1 MRWAVIVAVVALV
14 VGVPGAALAQ
24 EAREAHETR
33 ETREAASPAEVCRI
47 TDPSVT
53 EASGLAAL
61 PGGGYLVENDSNPEP
76 RKTRL
81 FYLGPDCKV
90 TRSVGYPTTARDPE
104 DLAVARDG
112 TVWIADIGDNSPLTG
127 GSGKR
132 RDTIALWTL
141 APGAKS
147 LKIHRLRYPDGTP
160 RDAEALLIDG
170 QGRPVIVTK
179 DPSGDVFRL
188 DTPLPTDNAEGVP
201 LTSIGR
207 FTATHSGTSNP
218 FGFLGDGFVTGAAV
232 SPDGTK
238 AVVRTYADAYE
249 FDVPDGD
256 VAKAITTGTPRVT
269 PLPDEPQGEAIAYT
283 PDGKDFLTVSDQ
295 AGPVSILRYTVDRPK
310 PSPSPTPAKAAESTP
325 GESAVPHESP
335 DRRGKVALLT
345 GAFVVVGI
353 GLVAAVARR
362 ARRR

>member
-1 MRWAVIVAVVALV
+1 MRGAGVGMVVALV
-14 VGVPGAALAQ
+14 VASLGCVGARPAAAQ
-24 EAREAHETR
+24 ATTAQ
-33 ETREAASPAEVCRI
+33 EVCRI
-47 TDPSVT
+47 TDPAVI

-76 RKTRL
+76 RKMRL
-81 FYLGPDCKV
+81 FYLAPDCSL

-104 DLAVARDG
+104 DLAVDSGG

-141 APGAKS
+141 APGSKT
-147 LKIHRLRYPDGTP
+147 LKIHRIRYPDGVP

-179 DPSGDVFRL
+179 DPGGEVYRL
-188 DTPLPTDNAEGVP
+188 DTPLPTDNAEGAP
-201 LTSIGR
+201 LTLVGH
-207 FTATHSGTSNP
+207 FTPSHSGTDNP
-218 FGFLGDGFVTGAAV
+218 WGFLGSAFITGGAV
-232 SPDGTK
+232 SPDGRH
-238 AVVRTYADAYE
+238 AALRTYADAYE

-269 PLPDEPQGEAIAYT
+269 PLPGEPQGEAIAYT
-283 PDGKDFLTVSDQ
+283 PDGNAFLTVSDQ
-295 AGPVSILRYTVDRPK
+295 SGPVSILRYDIARPVPKTSAAPSAPPVAVVDHRAKGALLAGAFTV
-310 PSPSPTPAKAAESTP
+310 
-325 GESAVPHESP
+325 
-335 DRRGKVALLT
+335 VAL
-345 GAFVVVGI
+345 

-362 ARRR
+362 ARRRG

>member
-1 MRWAVIVAVVALV
+1 MRWTVILTIVVLAL
-14 VGVPGAALAQ
+14 GVPQAAF
-24 EAREAHETR
+24 ARTEG
-33 ETREAASPAEVCRI
+33 PQEVCRI
-47 TDPSVT
+47 TDPAVT
-53 EASGLAAL
+53 EASGLAVL

-81 FYLGPDCKV
+81 FYLGPDCRV
-90 TRSVGYPTTARDPE
+90 TRSIGYPTTARDPE
-104 DLAVARDG
+104 DLAVDGKG

-147 LKIHRLRYPDGTP
+147 LKIHRLRYPDGVP

-170 QGRPVIVTK
+170 AGRPVIVTK
-179 DPSGDVFRL
+179 DPSGEVFRL
-188 DTPLPTDNAEGVP
+188 DTPLPTDNAEGAALSAV
-201 LTSIGR
+201 GK
-207 FTATHSGTSNP
+207 FEATHSGTSNP
-218 FGFLGDGFVTGAAV
+218 FGFLGAAFVTGAAV
-232 SPDGTK
+232 APDGTR

-249 FDVPDGD
+249 FDVRDGD

-283 PDGKDFLTVSDQ
+283 PDGTAFLTVSDQ
-295 AGPVSILRYTVDRPK
+295 PGPATILRYTVDRPR
-310 PSPSPTPAKAAESTP
+310 PSAPATGTPAAAPRP
-325 GESAVPHESP
+325 GSAAAAPPTAAGP
-335 DRRGKVALLT
+335 DRRGRVALLT
-345 GAFVVVGI
+345 GAFVVVAV